1 MAPPKDC
8 GETKTA
14 QAPSPSFV
22 AAEGRALRLFLAED
36 SRDNQMLV
44 CAFLKQLHCTIDIA
58 DDGAIAI
65 DKFKARKYDLVLMDV
80 QMPVMDGL
88 RAMKWIREWE
98 TRSGLIH
105 TPIIALT
112 ASALEDNTRD
122 ALAAGANL
130 HISKPVTRRPCWREY
145 EASRCRVRPRPTR
158 HKCRFPSP
166 SRSRLHTRDQRQSE
180 ATHPGRQ
187 VPSIS
192 ASSLAPRPRQ
202 RRVRASIEPSRPS
215 APPVGQRTTIRL

>member
-1 MAPPKDC
+1 MFEAIALAMAPPKDC

-22 AAEGRALRLFLAED
+22 AAEGRALRLLLAED

-112 ASALEDNTRD
+112 ASALEDHTRD

-130 HISKPVTRRPCWREY
+130 HISKPVRKATLLEGIRSVTLLRSSETD
-145 EASRCRVRPRPTR
+145 EAQMPIPIA
-158 HKCRFPSP
+158 K
-166 SRSRLHTRDQRQSE
+166 QE
-180 ATHPGRQ
+180 
-187 VPSIS
+187 
-192 ASSLAPRPRQ
+192 
-202 RRVRASIEPSRPS
+202 
-215 APPVGQRTTIRL
+215 

>member
-1 MAPPKDC
+1 MAPPKDR

-22 AAEGRALRLFLAED
+22 AAEGRALRLLLAED

-65 DKFKARKYDLVLMDV
+65 DKFKARKYDLVL
-80 QMPVMDGL
+80 
-88 RAMKWIREWE
+88 
-98 TRSGLIH
+98 
-105 TPIIALT
+105 IIALT

-130 HISKPVTRRPCWREY
+130 HISKPVARRPCWREY